1 MATMI
6 QSSCSLKWNT
16 AYSLGGSEIPEI
28 DFFNLRLSFQPPPQN
43 ILQKFNQIPDLNLQS
58 KEAPALKVAQTIT
71 TAEQRPRKSG
81 LAKTCGTVSLQRQ
94 ETGSVRCL
102 RLSCLDF
109 SELVPIRMLFL
120 GDVRV
125 HMAFGKRWSP
135 RGLVS
140 FSVRGGF

>member
-58 KEAPALKVAQTIT
+58 KEAPALKVAPGD
-71 TAEQRPRKSG
+71 RFRKLFEVELLG
-81 LAKTCGTVSLQRQ
+81 LLRTCTDSNVI
-94 ETGSVRCL
+94 L
-102 RLSCLDF
+102 R
-109 SELVPIRMLFL
+109 
-120 GDVRV
+120 
-125 HMAFGKRWSP
+125 
-135 RGLVS
+135 
-140 FSVRGGF
+140 